1 MEQTAEGNPWYAQKG
16 PEDDVIISTR
26 VRLCRNLADFP
37 FPGKFSGDDNQRVK
51 NLIFDAFSEKSLV
64 DNFHMI
70 DYDSIKPLGLLVLKE
85 RGAVNKKCDAIIMS
99 NDGVSSCTVNSSDH
113 LKISAFA
120 AGLNIEKAVNTAC
133 QIDDALQNK
142 LQFAASFQFGYLSS
156 DFRNS
161 GSGMKITVRIHI
173 PAIVLTRKFD
183 LVTKEC
189 KNNNFYIKQLINT
202 KNPDFITSIFEIS
215 TTSSSV
221 ASKTNNEFSLIT
233 EMQSFCNFIV
243 KTERKIRQEFADNE
257 QTTILNLVRRN
268 WAKAMYSTLIEEDEA
283 VDFVSAMKFGLHT
296 GIIDGISDNELDDL
310 IFATKNGHLE
320 YLRLNYD
327 FTFEKDLAG
336 NPSVQLQRLRAVV
349 IQEAFEKITF
359 KS

>member
-1 MEQTAEGNPWYAQKG
+1 MDHNTEGNPWYAQKG

-37 FPGKFSGDDNQRVK
+37 FPGKFSSDDNQRVK
-51 NLIFDAFSEKSLV
+51 NLIFDAFSEPSLE
-64 DNFHMI
+64 NQFHMI
-70 DYDSIKPLGLLVLKE
+70 DFDEIKPLGLMVLKE
-85 RGAVNKKCDAIIMS
+85 RGVVNKRCEAIIMS
-99 NDGVSSCTVNSSDH
+99 NDGFSSCTVNSSDH
-113 LKISAFA
+113 LKISSFA
-120 AGLNIEKAVNTAC
+120 AGLDLDKAVNTAC

-156 DFRNS
+156 DFKNS

-173 PAIVLTRKFD
+173 PAIVLSRQFD
-183 LVTKEC
+183 IVTKEC
-189 KNNNFYIKQLINT
+189 TNNNFQIKQLINT
-202 KNPDFITSIFEIS
+202 KNPDFITSIFEVS

-233 EMQSFCNFIV
+233 EMMSFCNFIV
-243 KTERKIRQEFADNE
+243 KTERKIRAEFADNE
-257 QTTILNLVRRN
+257 GTTILNLVRRN
-268 WAKAMYSTLIEEDEA
+268 WAKAMYSTLIEEEEA

-296 GIIDGISDNELDDL
+296 GIIEGISDNQLDDL
-310 IFATKNGHLE
+310 IFATKDGHLE
-320 YLRLNYD
+320 YLRQNYD

-336 NPSVQLQRLRAVV
+336 NPSAQLQRLRAVV
-349 IQEAFEKITF
+349 VQEAFEKITF